1 MAITDD
7 LRKTLTD
14 PTPLYFAA
22 GTADLAVQQA
32 RKVPALIEQLR
43 AEAPERIE
51 AVRGTDPKVVQER
64 VTTQA
69 KEAQATVQAKVTEV
83 FGSLDSADLRK
94 LGETAQDLALRGV
107 GVAAE
112 YAIKARETYEKVA
125 EHGEQTVRTWRGETA
140 DEIVE
145 IAAVIEAEPKA
156 EAKSAPAPAPA
167 KPAAAKPATV
177 KSATVKSSPAKPAA
191 AKPAP
196 AKSTGVKA
204 AGTTTGAAEAKAA
217 PAGKAPAARKPAAK
231 KTPPATGK

>member
-22 GTADLAVQQA
+22 GTADIAVEQA

-51 AVRGTDPKVVQER
+51 AVRNTDPKAVQEK
-64 VTTQA
+64 VTSQA

-83 FGSLDSADLRK
+83 IGSFDSDLRK
-94 LGETAQDLALRGV
+94 LGESAQDLALRSL

-112 YAIKARETYEKVA
+112 YAVRARETYEKVA
-125 EHGEQTVRTWRGETA
+125 ERGEQTVRTWRGETA

-145 IAAVIEAEPKA
+145 IAVVVEPRKESKPAGTAKTEPAAKPGPAKA
-156 EAKSAPAPAPA
+156 SPAPRSVKPESKAPAAPA
-167 KPAAAKPATV
+167 K
-177 KSATVKSSPAKPAA
+177 
-191 AKPAP
+191 
-196 AKSTGVKA
+196 
-204 AGTTTGAAEAKAA
+204 
-217 PAGKAPAARKPAAK
+217 KAPARKPAAK
-231 KTPPATGK
+231 KTTPPTAK

>member
-22 GTADLAVQQA
+22 GTADIAVEQA

-51 AVRGTDPKVVQER
+51 AVRNTDPKAVQEK
-64 VTTQA
+64 VTSQA

-83 FGSLDSADLRK
+83 IGSFDSDLRK
-94 LGETAQDLALRGV
+94 LGESAQDLALRSL

-112 YAIKARETYEKVA
+112 YAVRARETYEKVA
-125 EHGEQTVRTWRGETA
+125 ERGEQTVRTWRGETA

-145 IAAVIEAEPKA
+145 IAVVVEPRKESKPTGTAKTEPAAKPGPAKA
-156 EAKSAPAPAPA
+156 SPAPRTVKPESKAPAAPA
-167 KPAAAKPATV
+167 K
-177 KSATVKSSPAKPAA
+177 
-191 AKPAP
+191 
-196 AKSTGVKA
+196 
-204 AGTTTGAAEAKAA
+204 
-217 PAGKAPAARKPAAK
+217 KAPARKPAAK
-231 KTPPATGK
+231 KTTPPTAK